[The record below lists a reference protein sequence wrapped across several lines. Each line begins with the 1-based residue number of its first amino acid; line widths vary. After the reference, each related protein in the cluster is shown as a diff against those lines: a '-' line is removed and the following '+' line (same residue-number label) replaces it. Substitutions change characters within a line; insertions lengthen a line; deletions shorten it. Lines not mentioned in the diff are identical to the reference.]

1 MPISGPSAGG
11 EFLLL
16 PLFLPLS
23 IIAMQRM
30 SLKRGTSGHTMP
42 QAAKSL
48 RRRAAY
54 LSHSLRTL
62 GLRGSGAVA
71 MRRVGVVGKGAR
83 FRALKLAG
91 GLKRLRLSL

>member
-71 MRRVGVVGKGAR
+71 MGRG
-83 FRALKLAG
+83 
-91 GLKRLRLSL
+91 